1 MTLNEYQRSARSTA
15 QYPKH
20 MALPY
25 VFLGLSGEAG
35 EICNKYKKIIR
46 DKNNKLEDEDVRQI
60 QMELGDVMWYLAAAH
75 DALGLEMEQTMALN
89 LNKLS
94 LRQKRGKIAGDGDER

>member
-15 QYPKH
+15 IFPQD

-25 VFLGLSGEAG
+25 VFLGLAGEAG
-35 EICNKYKKIIR
+35 ELCNKYKKIIR
-46 DKNNKLEDEDVRQI
+46 DKRNKLSPEDVQ
-60 QMELGDVMWYLAAAH
+60 QFQGELGDVMWYLAAAH

-94 LRQKRGKIAGDGDER
+94 LRQKQGKIS